1 MKNEKVRKST
11 AKGTY
16 AMVNDYEKVKA
27 IVDRY
32 GGKHDS
38 VIAILQDVQLEYHYL
53 PEHALRAVAGQ
64 LGLPLIQICGVA
76 TFFKAF
82 SLKPRGEHT
91 VTVCLGTACHVRGAP
106 AVLDEVKRQLG
117 IEPDDTTDD
126 MRFTLETVNCLG
138 ACALGPI
145 LVVDDEYQGQMSSRK
160 VKKILNKYKKTPKD
174 RRHEEIAVSS

>member
-1 MKNEKVRKST
+1 
-11 AKGTY
+11 
-16 AMVNDYEKVKA
+16 MVNDYEKVKA

-38 VIAILQDVQLEYHYL
+38 VIAILQDVQSEYHYL

-106 AVLDEVKRQLG
+106 AVLDEAKRQLG
-117 IEPDDTTDD
+117 IEPGNTTDD

>member
-1 MKNEKVRKST
+1 MKRSGKVRGEVLIK
-11 AKGTY
+11 
-16 AMVNDYEKVKA
+16 MVNDDEKVKA
-27 IVDRY
+27 IVDKY
-32 GGKHDS
+32 DGTHDS
-38 VIAILQDVQLEYHYL
+38 VIAILQDVQSEYHYL
-53 PEHALRAVAGQ
+53 PEHALRAVASQ

-106 AVLDEVKRQLG
+106 AVLDEAKRQLG
-117 IEPDDTTDD
+117 VEPGNTTDD

-145 LVVDDEYQGQMSSRK
+145 MVIDGKYHGQMSPRK
-160 VKKILNKYKKTPKD
+160 AKKVLKK
-174 RRHEEIAVSS
+174 

>member
-1 MKNEKVRKST
+1 
-11 AKGTY
+11 
-16 AMVNDYEKVKA
+16 MVNDYEKVKA

-38 VIAILQDVQLEYHYL
+38 VIAILQDVQSEYHYL

-91 VTVCLGTACHVRGAP
+91 VTICLGTACHVRGAP

-117 IEPDDTTDD
+117 IEPGNTTDD

-145 LVVDDEYQGQMSSRK
+145 MVIDGKYHGQMSSRK
-160 VKKILNKYKKTPKD
+160 AKRVLKK
-174 RRHEEIAVSS
+174 

>member
-1 MKNEKVRKST
+1 ML
-11 AKGTY
+11 
-16 AMVNDYEKVKA
+16 NDFEKVKA

-32 GGKHDS
+32 GGKHDC
-38 VIAILQDVQLEYHYL
+38 VIAILQDVQSEYRYL
-53 PEHALRAVAGQ
+53 PEHALRAVASQ

-106 AVLDEVKRQLG
+106 AILDEVKRQLDIDPG
-117 IEPDDTTDD
+117 DTTDD
-126 MRFTLETVNCLG
+126 MRFTLETVNCVG

-160 VKKILNKYKKTPKD
+160 VKKTLDKYRET
-174 RRHEEIAVSS
+174 I

>member
-1 MKNEKVRKST
+1 
-11 AKGTY
+11 
-16 AMVNDYEKVKA
+16 MVNDYENVKA

-38 VIAILQDVQLEYHYL
+38 VIAVLQDVQLEYHYL
-53 PEHALRAVAGQ
+53 SEHALRVVASQ
-64 LGLPLIQICGVA
+64 LGLPLIQVCGVA

-106 AVLDEVKRQLG
+106 AVLDEAKRQLD
-117 IEPDDTTDD
+117 IEPGNTTDD

-145 LVVDDEYQGQMSSRK
+145 LVVDGEYQGQMSSRK